1 MYMLQIRSFQIV
13 QFFLS
18 LHISEV
24 TTNSPELVV
33 IMNGEFVQSCL
44 QSGCTEEGWV
54 SFTISLANAM
64 LIGIKTSVVWL
75 MIALMIALEIYPL
88 RRETNVIIKC
98 QTD

>member
-1 MYMLQIRSFQIV
+1 M

-24 TTNSPELVV
+24 TTNSPELAV
-33 IMNGEFVQSCL
+33 IMDGELVQSCL

-54 SFTISLANAM
+54 SFAIANAM
-64 LIGIKTSVVWL
+64 LIGIKTFVVWL

-88 RRETNVIIKC
+88 RRETNVTIKC
-98 QTD
+98 QTGREYTSP